1 MGKIIGIDL
10 GTSNCLAAIWNNG
23 LSRLIPNDV
32 REYQTPSVV
41 SFDEDGTIYVGK
53 EAEER
58 LVSHPESTVR
68 DFKRFLGTDKKYSVF
83 DKTYCPEELTAILL
97 RRIKEDAEK
106 YLKEPVEEA
115 IISVSACMDDAA
127 RLAVKRAGALAGLKV
142 EQLMNEASA
151 AALACQ
157 STNRDRNVTIMVLDL
172 GGGTLEV
179 TLAECFGKMV
189 EIMAVG
195 GDRKLGG
202 QDMDEALAKYFL
214 QSHGLEEDKLTPET
228 KALLLKSAETCRR
241 ALTEE
246 MTAEMTVQCD
256 QINGQ
261 LTVTREKLKEIF
273 AELFERM
280 GAHVEAVLQ
289 SGRTRKDM
297 VDYLIMVGGCCNMP
311 VVQQTAKCILE
322 RSDVDA
328 MNADYMVALGM
339 GVAAGMKE
347 ENREV
352 KNLVFTDINPYA
364 LGVSVK
370 NGVCQGKSALPEDG
384 ISFVIPQ
391 NSPIPCSI
399 EKSYAN
405 ASDDQTELLLEIYK
419 SKTADAQDVVLV
431 KKIPVAIPKGPVGT
445 VQCQVRYA
453 YDINGILEVD
463 LHIPMTGEKRRLIP
477 EKTEKECS

>member
-1 MGKIIGIDL
+1 M
-10 GTSNCLAAIWNNG
+10 
-23 LSRLIPNDV
+23 
-32 REYQTPSVV
+32 
-41 SFDEDGTIYVGK
+41 
-53 EAEER
+53 
-58 LVSHPESTVR
+58 
-68 DFKRFLGTDKKYSVF
+68 
-83 DKTYCPEELTAILL
+83 
-97 RRIKEDAEK
+97 
-106 YLKEPVEEA
+106 
-115 IISVSACMDDAA
+115 
-127 RLAVKRAGALAGLKV
+127 
-142 EQLMNEASA
+142 
-151 AALACQ
+151 
-157 STNRDRNVTIMVLDL
+157 
-172 GGGTLEV
+172 EV
-179 TLAECFGKMV
+179 NLHL
-189 EIMAVG
+189 
-195 GDRKLGG
+195 RKL
-202 QDMDEALAKYFL
+202 
-214 QSHGLEEDKLTPET
+214 
-228 KALLLKSAETCRR
+228 
-241 ALTEE
+241 
-246 MTAEMTVQCD
+246 
-256 QINGQ
+256 GQ

-431 KKIPVAIPKGPVGT
+431 KKIPVAIPKGPAGT

>member
-1 MGKIIGIDL
+1 
-10 GTSNCLAAIWNNG
+10 
-23 LSRLIPNDV
+23 
-32 REYQTPSVV
+32 
-41 SFDEDGTIYVGK
+41 
-53 EAEER
+53 
-58 LVSHPESTVR
+58 
-68 DFKRFLGTDKKYSVF
+68 
-83 DKTYCPEELTAILL
+83 
-97 RRIKEDAEK
+97 
-106 YLKEPVEEA
+106 
-115 IISVSACMDDAA
+115 
-127 RLAVKRAGALAGLKV
+127 
-142 EQLMNEASA
+142 
-151 AALACQ
+151 
-157 STNRDRNVTIMVLDL
+157 
-172 GGGTLEV
+172 
-179 TLAECFGKMV
+179 MV

-352 KNLVFTDINPYA
+352 KIWYLQISIPM
-364 LGVSVK
+364 LWE
-370 NGVCQGKSALPEDG
+370 SALKMG
-384 ISFVIPQ
+384 YARGKA
-391 NSPIPCSI
+391 PC
-399 EKSYAN
+399 
-405 ASDDQTELLLEIYK
+405 
-419 SKTADAQDVVLV
+419 
-431 KKIPVAIPKGPVGT
+431 
-445 VQCQVRYA
+445 
-453 YDINGILEVD
+453 
-463 LHIPMTGEKRRLIP
+463 RRMA
-477 EKTEKECS
+477 